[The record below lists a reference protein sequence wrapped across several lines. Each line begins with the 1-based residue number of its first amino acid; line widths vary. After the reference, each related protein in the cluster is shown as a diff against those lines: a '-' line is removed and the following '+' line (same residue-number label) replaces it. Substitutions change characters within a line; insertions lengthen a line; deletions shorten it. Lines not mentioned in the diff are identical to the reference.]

1 MAFAHQSCPLT
12 RQRDFEMFELVI
24 FDLDNTLAL
33 TDDLEGFRG
42 ASNLGNKDQEYKSRL
57 IAEINKKN
65 RRLLSS
71 DFFEELKEAIPNL
84 KLAVFTKS
92 PRCYA
97 CTVLSEVYSD
107 VDWESIV
114 AFEDVQNT
122 KPAPD
127 GIILAAKAC
136 DVTNREAIVIV
147 GDDLGDV
154 EAAYHAGVRVV
165 LAELHGASPHYEAR
179 KRIPDASVVKQK
191 TLVEAILD
199 IGQKLPILER
209 LVEGVQA
216 HNGFFGRVCR
226 AGHFPPRAV
235 EETKRPLQVISL
247 GRLFTE
253 HRSIKP
259 RREWHEL
266 TNEIVKFKNTD
277 NFPIEWAKCVRDT
290 VNEQIRIHRE
300 KGGIK
305 SLFKKY
311 KVVITTAPSK
321 KNRPPRME
329 NFLEQIESIL
339 EESPLSNSTVEVI
352 DDMFEFSPEAKS
364 HHGEHLT
371 MVQRYENVRDCLSI
385 TGDAEI
391 ENKLVFLI
399 DDVVTTGATLY
410 YWTNTA
416 GRTALK
422 RSFASAWHTQFQGP
436 GTENDER

>member
-1 MAFAHQSCPLT
+1 
-12 RQRDFEMFELVI
+12 MFELVI

-33 TDDLEGFRG
+33 TDDLEMFRG
-42 ASNLGNKDQEYKSRL
+42 VSNLGDKDQAYKSRL
-57 IAEINKKN
+57 ITEIKKKN

-71 DFFEELKEAIPNL
+71 DFFDGLKDAIPNL

-92 PRCYA
+92 PRTYA

-114 AFEDVQNT
+114 AFEDVKNT

-127 GIILAAKAC
+127 GIFLAAKASG
-136 DVTNREAIVIV
+136 VTNREAIVLV

-165 LAELHGASPHYEAR
+165 LAELHGAPPNYEAR

-191 TLVEAILD
+191 TLIEAILD
-199 IGQKLPILER
+199 IGQKLPVLER

-216 HNGFFGRVCR
+216 DNKFFGRVCR

-235 EETKRPLQVISL
+235 EETRLPLQVISL

-253 HRSIKP
+253 HKSIRH
-259 RREWHEL
+259 RREWHKL
-266 TNEIVKFKNTD
+266 TNEIVKFKSTD
-277 NFPIEWAKCVRDT
+277 NFPIEWAECIRDT
-290 VNEQIRIHRE
+290 IDEQTRSHRMKE
-300 KGGIK
+300 GAKN
-305 SLFKKY
+305 LFKKY

-329 NFLEQIESIL
+329 NFLEQIESVL
-339 EESPLSNSTVEVI
+339 EEFPLSNSAVEVNAN
-352 DDMFEFSPEAKS
+352 MFEFSHEAKS

-371 MVQRYENVRDCLSI
+371 MIQRYENVRDCLSV
-385 TGDAEI
+385 TDDADFK
-391 ENKLVFLI
+391 NKLVFLI

-410 YWTNTA
+410 YMDKYSRANGA
-416 GRTALK
+416 EEVFCISLA
-422 RSFASAWHTQFQGP
+422 HTISGAR
-436 GTENDER
+436 D

>member
-1 MAFAHQSCPLT
+1 
-12 RQRDFEMFELVI
+12 MFELVI

-33 TDDLEGFRG
+33 TDDLEVFRG
-42 ASNLGNKDQEYKSRL
+42 ASNLGNKDQAYKSRL
-57 IAEINKKN
+57 ITEIKKKN

-71 DFFEELKEAIPNL
+71 DFFDDLKDSIPNL

-92 PRCYA
+92 PRTYA
-97 CTVLSEVYSD
+97 CTVLNEVYSD

-114 AFEDVQNT
+114 AFEDVKNT

-127 GIILAAKAC
+127 GIFLAAKAC
-136 DVTNREAIVIV
+136 GVTNRESVVIV

-165 LAELHGASPHYEAR
+165 LAELHGAPPNYEAK

-191 TLVEAILD
+191 TLIEAILD
-199 IGQKLPILER
+199 IGQKLPVLER

-216 HNGFFGRVCR
+216 DNKFFGRVCR

-235 EETKRPLQVISL
+235 EETKLPLQVISL

-253 HRSIKP
+253 HKSIRQ
-259 RREWHEL
+259 RREWHKL
-266 TNEIVKFKNTD
+266 TNEIVKFKSTD
-277 NFPIEWAKCVRDT
+277 NFPIEWAECIRDT
-290 VNEQIRIHRE
+290 IDEQARSHRMKE
-300 KGGIK
+300 GAKN
-305 SLFKKY
+305 SLKKY

-329 NFLEQIESIL
+329 NFLKLIGSVL
-339 EESPLSNSTVEVI
+339 EELPLSNSTVEVNAN
-352 DDMFEFSPEAKS
+352 MFEFSHEAKS

-371 MVQRYENVRDCLSI
+371 MIQRYENVRDCLSV
-385 TGDAEI
+385 TDYADFK
-391 ENKLVFLI
+391 NKLVFLI

-410 YWTNTA
+410 YMDKYSRANGA
-416 GRTALK
+416 EEVFCISLA
-422 RSFASAWHTQFQGP
+422 HTISGAR
-436 GTENDER
+436 D